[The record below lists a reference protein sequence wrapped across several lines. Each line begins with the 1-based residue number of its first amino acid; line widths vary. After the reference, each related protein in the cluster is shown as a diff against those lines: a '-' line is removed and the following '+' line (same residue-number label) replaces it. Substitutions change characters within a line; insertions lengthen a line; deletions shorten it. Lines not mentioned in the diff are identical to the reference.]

1 LEIYMKK
8 LILAVA
14 VCLSFV
20 AAPVVAQNSNA
31 EIPNRGVAPKQA
43 DGLGRLD
50 LRVFDAEGRPLRGAQ
65 AKLVSQRRGGFV
77 CETWNTTDARGVA
90 VLPPLHV
97 GSLKLSIKAP
107 GFRSQTL
114 TLAPSDLARP
124 VRVTLARS

>member
-1 LEIYMKK
+1 MKK

-20 AAPVVAQNSNA
+20 AAPAAAQNSS
-31 EIPNRGVAPKQA
+31 EIPNRGVAPKTA

-50 LRVFDAEGRPLRGAQ
+50 LRVSDSAGRPVRGAQ
-65 AKLVSQRRGGFV
+65 AKLVSERRGGFV

-97 GSLKLSIKAP
+97 GSLRLSIRAP
-107 GFRSQTL
+107 GFRAQTL
-114 TLAPSDLARP
+114 TLSASDLARP

>member
-1 LEIYMKK
+1 MKK
-8 LILAVA
+8 LILAAA

-20 AAPVVAQNSNA
+20 AAPAPAQNNP
-31 EIPNRGVAPKQA
+31 EIPNRGVAPKTA

-50 LRVFDAEGRPLRGAQ
+50 LRVFDSAGRPVRGAQ
-65 AKLVSQRRGGFV
+65 ARLTSERRGGFV

-107 GFRSQTL
+107 GFRAQTL
-114 TLAPSDLARP
+114 SLAPSDLARP

>member
-1 LEIYMKK
+1 MKK

-20 AAPVVAQNSNA
+20 AAPVVAQNNP
-31 EIPNRGVAPKQA
+31 EIPNRGVAPKTA

-50 LRVFDAEGRPLRGAQ
+50 LRVFDAEGRPVRGAQ
-65 AKLVSQRRGGFV
+65 AKLTSERRGGFV

-97 GSLKLSIKAP
+97 GALRLSIKAP
-107 GFRSQTL
+107 GFRQQTL
-114 TLAPSDLARP
+114 TLSAADLARP

>member
-1 LEIYMKK
+1 MKK

-20 AAPVVAQNSNA
+20 AAPAIAQNSS
-31 EIPNRGVAPKQA
+31 EIPNRGVAPKTS

-50 LRVFDAEGRPLRGAQ
+50 LRVFDSEGRPVRGAQ

-97 GSLKLSIKAP
+97 GSLKLSIKAQ
-107 GFRSQTL
+107 GFRAQTL
-114 TLAPSDLARP
+114 TLSPSDLGRP